1 MQNHNPPF
9 SPLIDSFL
17 IQRKRQVRGRAAII
31 WKRASEMLHWTLLQ
45 ETKRRFFSPFPPSD
59 SFPVLLASITCAEA
73 NASTLG
79 NNQSKEVTDGGGGTR
94 LFFFFFSWL
103 KAYLKSEEC
112 VRGTLQHLP
121 APFPLSEQRQ
131 ASLQLLH
138 TARFPEL
145 SVLPC
150 LCSPCPRCT
159 GAASQRAS
167 SISSYLSSSHCSLF
181 PYFCKAT
188 LHALSKLHFKP
199 THTSSS
205 VPVLPLTSTYPQL
218 NYSPHIFDPWR
229 LLQNNESSQKW
240 PQENTFS

>member
-1 MQNHNPPF
+1 MTAFQCCWHPSHVQRQMPPH
-9 SPLIDSFL
+9 LVI
-17 IQRKRQVRGRAAII
+17 IRARK
-31 WKRASEMLHWTLLQ
+31 LQ
-45 ETKRRFFSPFPPSD
+45 M
-59 SFPVLLASITCAEA
+59 
-73 NASTLG
+73 
-79 NNQSKEVTDGGGGTR
+79 GGGGTR
-94 LFFFFFSWL
+94 LFFFFFSSWL

-167 SISSYLSSSHCSLF
+167 SISSYLSSPHCSSF
-181 PYFCKAT
+181 PYFCKT
-188 LHALSKLHFKP
+188 TSHALSRLHLKP
-199 THTSSS
+199 PHTSSS
-205 VPVLPLTSTYPQL
+205 VPMLPLTSICPQL
-218 NYSPHIFDPWR
+218 SYSPPHF
-229 LLQNNESSQKW
+229 W
-240 PQENTFS
+240 PLMFAAK

>member
-1 MQNHNPPF
+1 MPPH
-9 SPLIDSFL
+9 LVI
-17 IQRKRQVRGRAAII
+17 IRARK
-31 WKRASEMLHWTLLQ
+31 LQ
-45 ETKRRFFSPFPPSD
+45 MGE
-59 SFPVLLASITCAEA
+59 EE
-73 NASTLG
+73 LG
-79 NNQSKEVTDGGGGTR
+79 
-94 LFFFFFSWL
+94 FFFFFFLLAKGVL
-103 KAYLKSEEC
+103 KIWRVCEGNFAASS
-112 VRGTLQHLP
+112 RSISPFRAAPGIP
-121 APFPLSEQRQ
+121 AAPAHCPFSR
-131 ASLQLLH
+131 A
-138 TARFPEL
+138 
-145 SVLPC
+145 VLPC

>member
-138 TARFPEL
+138 TARFPEQFCPASAPRAHAAL
-145 SVLPC
+145 GPLPKGPLPSVPTYPPRIAPC
-150 LCSPCPRCT
+150 FLISAKPPSMRSPNFISNPPTPPAPSLCSPSP
-159 GAASQRAS
+159 
-167 SISSYLSSSHCSLF
+167 
-181 PYFCKAT
+181 
-188 LHALSKLHFKP
+188 
-199 THTSSS
+199 
-205 VPVLPLTSTYPQL
+205 PLTHS
-218 NYSPHIFDPWR
+218 
-229 LLQNNESSQKW
+229 
-240 PQENTFS
+240 